1 MNPLPPG
8 RIAIRADGGG
18 GIGLG
23 HVMRC
28 AALAAAL
35 DRLGHRTVFITATP
49 EVLPACLE
57 DTADIRILDEAE
69 TAARLTGFLLRSD
82 VSVLVGDWKH
92 VDAALVAA
100 VRASGIVT
108 ALLGGQTGEA
118 TPDLLIRQSLA
129 ETPPPPGVATL
140 DGPGVLLLGGSYAGL
155 PARTVAPVA
164 RRILVSLGGT
174 QTPVLDRIESV
185 LNALADEIAIEVEVR
200 RPGGGQIPLPPLLTA
215 LQEADIGILA
225 GGTTLHEAA
234 ATGLPVLCVP
244 IATNQEMRAGQVEPL
259 GLGLRIDP
267 DDGLEDRLAEALRAL
282 IPDAGRRQAM
292 ALAGQ
297 TLVDGQGADRVAR
310 HILEHSLPR
319 TPGIA
324 VIS

>member
-28 AALAAAL
+28 TALAAAL
-35 DRLGHRTVFITATP
+35 ERLGHRAFFITATP

-57 DTADIRILDEAE
+57 DAADIRILDEAE

-82 VSVLVGDWKH
+82 VSLLVGDWKH

-129 ETPPPPGVATL
+129 GTPSPPGVATL
-140 DGPGVLLLGGSYAGL
+140 DGPDFLLLGRAYAGL

-164 RRILVSLGGT
+164 RRVLISLGGT
-174 QTPVLDRIESV
+174 QTPVLGRIESA
-185 LNALADEIAIEVEVR
+185 LNALSDEIAMEVEVR
-200 RPGGGQIPLPPLLTA
+200 RPGGGQMPLPPLLTA
-215 LQEADIGILA
+215 LQDADIGILA

-234 ATGLPVLCVP
+234 ATGLPVICVP
-244 IATNQEMRAGQVEPL
+244 IAENQTPRAGQVEPL
-259 GLGLRIDP
+259 GLGIRIAP
-267 DDGLEDRLAEALRAL
+267 DDDLEERLVQALRAL
-282 IPDAGRRQAM
+282 LADTPRRAAM
-292 ALAGQ
+292 ARAGQ
-297 TLVDGQGADRVAR
+297 ALVDGRGAERVAR
-310 HILEHSLPR
+310 HLLEHSLPR
-319 TPGIA
+319 APGIA